1 MGVIYMVNRSL
12 IELKNDFTIIKSN
25 KLNTTQ
31 SKAMFIGLLYEMILR
46 KDLFPKKDNLKKFV
60 ETVILIDMDNIIIK
74 DYLYKSRSLL
84 AARIIK
90 YILNDFDYIQILK
103 IVNMIYSLIP
113 ESEIKIS
120 KKNKGNLTDDVI
132 SWMKFIGD
140 D

>member
-1 MGVIYMVNRSL
+1 MVNRSL

-120 KKNKGNLTDDVI
+120 KKNKGSLTDDVI

>member
-1 MGVIYMVNRSL
+1 
-12 IELKNDFTIIKSN
+12 
-25 KLNTTQ
+25 
-31 SKAMFIGLLYEMILR
+31 
-46 KDLFPKKDNLKKFV
+46 
-60 ETVILIDMDNIIIK
+60 MDNIIIK

>member
-1 MGVIYMVNRSL
+1 MVNRSL

>member
-120 KKNKGNLTDDVI
+120 KKNKGSLTDDVI